1 MGEGGNPQF
10 RTFAEHFPSIFGGTT
25 TRGRCGGGD
34 AQQFRKFPEHFPN
47 IFGGT
52 TTPGEVWGG
61 GTYQFRTFRK
71 DILDIFWD
79 RPSFLRGG
87 QRFAG
92 NATSIGGGGNGGQC
106 RMHVRTGCLQIRGT
120 LLLSGCVRESWLG
133 EIFFPTVNP
142 PRDVAAKRA
151 ASRQAVSMTTKSATR
166 ARQKMAE
173 PLCQGGLRIGGTV
186 SHVRPTICSK
196 CDVGR
201 RGAKRA
207 RKTAP

>member
-1 MGEGGNPQF
+1 M
-10 RTFAEHFPSIFGGTT
+10 GTT
-25 TRGRCGGGD
+25 TPRRGGGGG
-34 AQQFRKFPEHFPN
+34 QPPIPNICRTFSEHFRGN
-47 IFGGT
+47 HH
-52 TTPGEVWGG
+52 PGEVWGG

-71 DILDIFWD
+71 YILDIFWD
-79 RPSFLRGG
+79 RRSFLWGG

-151 ASRQAVSMTTKSATR
+151 ASRQVVSMTTKSATR
-166 ARQKMAE
+166 ARQRIAE
-173 PLCQGGLRIGGTV
+173 PLCQ
-186 SHVRPTICSK
+186 
-196 CDVGR
+196 
-201 RGAKRA
+201 
-207 RKTAP
+207 